1 MAMPRSVTVVR
12 AGLPGEFDKT
22 FPQIPSSGSYNH
34 QGMPFFCYQ
43 IGQF

>member
-1 MAMPRSVTVVR
+1 MAMPRSVTVVD
-12 AGLPGEFDKT
+12 ADLSGAFDKT
-22 FPQIPSSGSYNH
+22 VPQIPSKGSYNH